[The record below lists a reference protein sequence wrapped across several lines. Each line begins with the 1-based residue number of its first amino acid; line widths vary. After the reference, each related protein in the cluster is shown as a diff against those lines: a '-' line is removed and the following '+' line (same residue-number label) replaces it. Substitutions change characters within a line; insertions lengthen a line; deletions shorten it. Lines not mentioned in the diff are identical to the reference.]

1 MNTPRM
7 DAWIANLQRELRPR
21 GRKTALARFLADA
34 SGKSVKIMQITIVKW
49 LKRVDNPNGESVLAI
64 TEWISKNR
72 G

>member
-34 SGKSVKIMQITIVKW
+34 SGKSVNVMQIRIIEW
-49 LKRVDNPNGESVLAI
+49 LKRKNNPNGETVLAI
-64 TEWISKNR
+64 SEWLERKS